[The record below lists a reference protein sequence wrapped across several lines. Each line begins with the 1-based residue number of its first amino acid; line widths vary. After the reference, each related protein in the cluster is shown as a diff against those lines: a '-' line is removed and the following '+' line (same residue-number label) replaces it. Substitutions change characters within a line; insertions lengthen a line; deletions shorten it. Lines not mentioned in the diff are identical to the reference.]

1 MQKLIQN
8 LTQYIKDV
16 IAEMHKVSWP
26 ERNELLG
33 ATVLVIVLSIIM
45 AVFVYACD
53 QVLNQ
58 IVGLIFQIHM

>member
-16 IAEMHKVSWP
+16 VAEMHKVSWP
-26 ERNELLG
+26 GRQELMG
-33 ATVLVIVLSIIM
+33 TTVLVIVLSLIM

-58 IVGLIFQIHM
+58 IVSLIFQIHM